1 MSGRWRRMAAVLAL
15 LVCGHAV
22 AAPAESSGSAASPL
36 AGETYEAVKQSGLD
50 NLEAERLDEALRY
63 LTEAASRPEAAGDLD
78 LLFLTAHLYRD
89 ACRIDEMR
97 GLLPRAQNAAEL
109 AGRSDLAADAQ
120 ALADEAGTAYQAVEL
135 RIVPAF
141 EDWEDHG
148 ATPPQLAV
156 QVARAPGNPALVAC
170 VPRVA
175 ARWNARLASVAKAR
189 KPIAELPEDTW
200 RLTAELPVA
209 GYSLSW
215 PACRRGGPDAGDSAE
230 DACPTATL
238 DLHEGAAAPTRLDF
252 PLRPMLP
259 AAERPLIRAHHWPW
273 LIGGAAVVLAGGLV
287 ATCFATQAIG
297 ACQ

>member
-1 MSGRWRRMAAVLAL
+1 LSGGWRRTTALLAL
-15 LVCGHAV
+15 LAGGHAQ
-22 AAPAESSGSAASPL
+22 AAPLAAES
-36 AGETYEAVKQSGLD
+36 YEAVKQSGLD
-50 NLEAERLDEALRY
+50 NLEAERFDEALRY

-97 GLLPRAQNAAEL
+97 SLLPRAQNAAEL
-109 AGRSDLAADAQ
+109 AERGDLAADAQ
-120 ALADEAGTAYQAVEL
+120 ALADEASSAYQAVEV
-135 RIVPAF
+135 RVVPAF
-141 EDWEDHG
+141 EDWDDHG
-148 ATPPQLAV
+148 ASPPQLALA
-156 QVARAPGNPALVAC
+156 VARAPGNPALTAC

-175 ARWNARLASVAKAR
+175 ARWNAQLAGLAKAR
-189 KPIAELPEDTW
+189 TPLAELPADAW

-209 GYSLSW
+209 GYALSW
-215 PACRRGGPDAGDSAE
+215 PGCRRGGAEAGDSPE

-238 DLHEGAAAPTRLDF
+238 DLQEGAAAPARLSF
-252 PLRPMLP
+252 PLRPALP